1 MEEHPRQSD
10 HRNIPLM
17 TGQGALSVMAWSMA
31 SPPIALTFLA
41 VSMELPIFL
50 AGMLVSIRHAAG
62 TLADLFAP
70 GAIARLPRK
79 KTALA
84 QLDLMM
90 ATCFIAVVLVVL
102 YGGKSTIVL
111 AFVVGIFVI
120 GILEEIKSLMI
131 LEFLGDNL
139 PSQDRMR
146 VSYWQKAIGGA
157 ATIAVVLL
165 LHQLS
170 HDAPALTRHSLVVG
184 FGAVC
189 FVLSALVVISLHE
202 NTKGTN
208 AAGKLAP
215 VRSTP
220 EFWSNAATLLS
231 KAWFRKYILVRL
243 AFVLAGLSV
252 PFFALIAAEAHHSS
266 TSGLTALV
274 ASSAAALLVAAPMW
288 RALNE
293 VSTRRVMIASSAMV
307 AISGLCLI
315 ILHAKGLDHTI
326 HLHAASL
333 FVATIAVTGLGG
345 ARTLYFMD
353 IAPPAQRITAQ
364 AVSKTIARLAIIV
377 FSTGLAALAHTN
389 SATWAVI
396 VIALGSFLAIFVIL
410 TLVDTPGKPDALDQK
425 TST

>member
-1 MEEHPRQSD
+1 
-10 HRNIPLM
+10 M

-62 TLADLFAP
+62 TIADLLTP
-70 GAIARLPRK
+70 SAIANLPRK
-79 KTALA
+79 KTMLA
-84 QLDLMM
+84 RLDLTM
-90 ATCFIAVVLVVL
+90 AACFIAVILVVL
-102 YGGKSTIVL
+102 NGGKSTIVL

-120 GILEEIKSLMI
+120 GVLEEIKSLMI

-139 PSQDRMR
+139 RSEDRMR

-170 HDAPALTRHSLVVG
+170 KDAPALTRHSLVVG

-189 FVLSALVVISLHE
+189 FALSALVVITLHE
-202 NTKGTN
+202 NVSEKDAASQPVRAHSTRDFWRN
-208 AAGKLAP
+208 AA
-215 VRSTP
+215 S
-220 EFWSNAATLLS
+220 LLS
-231 KAWFRKYILVRL
+231 ETWFRKYILVRL

-252 PFFALIAAEAHHSS
+252 PFFALIAAEAHHRSA
-266 TSGLTALV
+266 SGLTALV

-288 RALNE
+288 RALNR
-293 VSTRRVMIASSAMV
+293 VSTRLVMIASSVMV
-307 AISGLCLI
+307 AVAGLCLI
-315 ILHAKGLDHTI
+315 VLHAKGLDHTI
-326 HLHAASL
+326 HLHAVSL
-333 FVATIAVTGLGG
+333 FVATIAVTGLGS

-353 IAPPAQRITAQ
+353 IAPADQRIAAQ

-377 FSTGLAALAHTN
+377 FSAGLAAVAHAN
-389 SATWAVI
+389 NVTWAVL

-410 TLVDTPGKPDALDQK
+410 TLVDAPDKSDALNHK
-425 TST
+425 VSS